1 MVNRKISLLAAAI
14 GTATSTGAFAQDN
27 DASDQVAALELN
39 PVVVTSSRMTET
51 ANEALSA
58 VSVID
63 RDDIDERQPQSSLD
77 LLRTETGVDVT
88 RNGGRGAN
96 NSVFVRGTE
105 SDHTLV
111 LVDGM
116 RASSG
121 TTGQF
126 AWRSLSPSQIERV
139 EIVRGPRA
147 SLYGSDAIGGVI
159 QVFTRDMDGPRLRVN
174 AGSDGARRVEVG
186 YGGGDE
192 VRYGVNGSYEATD
205 GFPSREEGFGVQEDQ
220 GFRSRNAS
228 GYVSAPVTNDTTVTA
243 RAWANESD
251 VEYSTTNSQGEFE
264 TGDQET
270 RNIASRLTLE
280 QDLNSDW
287 AHELG
292 VGFAEDELNNFG
304 ASSDNVNDRIR
315 TRRTTVDWRH
325 DLDVTDAQTVQFGA
339 DFREADVLS
348 EDRVAGTEDFDET
361 LGNVGVYGLW
371 RGVYPM
377 ADAEA
382 SVRFDDN
389 RDFGEETTWQLAG
402 GVPLTPEFRLRAS
415 VGTAFKAPSA
425 NELFSPGFGG
435 LYAGNPDLDPE
446 ESRTAETGFHY
457 QSNAGDERFGVNV
470 FVTRI
475 DDLIAYQGNN
485 FSAVNV
491 EEAEIQG
498 AEFEYGRS
506 LAKLDLTLN
515 ATIQR
520 AENRQTGE
528 RLIRR
533 PDEKA
538 SLILGYNLD
547 NATRL
552 TLEGKV
558 ASERPDRSATLPGYG
573 IMNIAATR
581 KVSSG
586 VVLEARVE
594 NLTDKDYQ
602 LANTYN
608 TQGLAGFVGV
618 RWEPSQ

>member
-1 MVNRKISLLAAAI
+1 MLNRKISLLAAAI
-14 GTATSTGAFAQDN
+14 GAATSTALLAQEN
-27 DASDQVAALELN
+27 DATAQVAALELN

-63 RDDIDERQPQSSLD
+63 RDDIDERQPQSALD
-77 LLRTETGVDVT
+77 LLKTEAGVDVT

-96 NSVFVRGTE
+96 TSVFVRGTE

-111 LVDGM
+111 LIDGM
-116 RASSG
+116 RVSSG

-126 AWRSLSPSQIERV
+126 SWRSLSPSQIERM

-159 QVFTRDMDGPRLRVN
+159 QVFTRELDGPRVRVN
-174 AGSDGARRVEVG
+174 AGSDGTRRVEVG

-192 VRYGVNGSYEATD
+192 VRYGVNGGYEATD
-205 GFPSREEGFGVQEDQ
+205 GFPAKEEGAGIQEDH
-220 GFRSRNAS
+220 GYRSRNAS
-228 GYVSAPVTNDTTVTA
+228 GYVTVPLSEDTTVTG
-243 RAWANESD
+243 RIWANEGD
-251 VEYSTTNSQGEFE
+251 VEYATGFTPADFE
-264 TGDQET
+264 TGDQEI
-270 RNIASRLTLE
+270 RNVSSRLTLE
-280 QDLNSDW
+280 QDLTKGW

-292 VGFAEDELNNFG
+292 VGFAEDQLENFG
-304 ASSDNVNDRIR
+304 ARSDNVHNLIR
-315 TRRTTVDWRH
+315 TRRTTADWRH
-325 DLDVTDAQTVQFGA
+325 DLNITEAQTVQFGA

-348 EDRVAGTEDFDET
+348 EDRVADTEQFDET

-371 RGVYPM
+371 RGVYPV

-382 SVRFDDN
+382 SVRYDDN
-389 RDFGEETTWQLAG
+389 RDFGDQTTWQLAG

-435 LYAGNPDLDPE
+435 FYAGNPDLDPE
-446 ESRTAETGFHY
+446 ESRTAETGFRY
-457 QSNAGDERFGVNV
+457 QSSAGDERFGVNV

-491 EEAEIQG
+491 DEAEIQG

-506 LAKLDLTLN
+506 LAALDLTLN
-515 ATIQR
+515 ATVQR

-538 SLILGYNLD
+538 SLILGYDLD
-547 NATRL
+547 NVTRL

-573 IMNIAATR
+573 VMNLAATR
-581 KVSSG
+581 KVGSG

-618 RWEPSQ
+618 RWEPEQ